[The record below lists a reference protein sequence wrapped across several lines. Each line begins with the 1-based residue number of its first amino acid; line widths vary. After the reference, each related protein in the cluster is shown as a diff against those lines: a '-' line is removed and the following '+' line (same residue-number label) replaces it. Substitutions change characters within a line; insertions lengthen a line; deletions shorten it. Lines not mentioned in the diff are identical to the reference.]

1 MGNGLCDVF
10 VYRTGADGFTGSLLA
25 ESSAEDPFGA
35 VVVVQLKLALDF
47 LDDVDLLSMSSTV
60 QSLET
65 LLRVHSAI
73 WWRVEAQARIDGESV
88 RAKVLFF
95 PRFIVRTFPKAN
107 SDKQRAERN
116 KVLEKLSYGG
126 VGLTSL
132 DAADYGA
139 FVDRIIAS

>member
-1 MGNGLCDVF
+1 M
-10 VYRTGADGFTGSLLA
+10 
-25 ESSAEDPFGA
+25 
-35 VVVVQLKLALDF
+35 
-47 LDDVDLLSMSSTV
+47 
-60 QSLET
+60 
-65 LLRVHSAI
+65 
-73 WWRVEAQARIDGESV
+73 
-88 RAKVLFF
+88 LFF

-116 KVLEKLSYGG
+116 KVIEKLSYGG